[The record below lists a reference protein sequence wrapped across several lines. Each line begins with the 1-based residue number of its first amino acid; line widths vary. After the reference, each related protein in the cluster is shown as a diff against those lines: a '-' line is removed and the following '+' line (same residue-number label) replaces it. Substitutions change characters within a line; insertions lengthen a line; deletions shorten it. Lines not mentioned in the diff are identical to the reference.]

1 MDICTTYCIFAIQN
15 IAMKVVILTRVS
27 KESQSYERQ
36 ITDLRAYANNKNF
49 EIVGEFNEKISG
61 ATLNELRPA
70 LNQLMCLVETQKI
83 NKILVWELSR
93 LGRNTL
99 EVLKSLDLFHS
110 RGISL
115 YVLNYNI
122 ETLNEDGTVNPMAQM
137 MVTMLAEFSRAERS
151 AIQQRLASGYKKH
164 RENNGRV
171 GRLKGASMDN
181 SVLLE
186 KHNTIVKLLRK
197 GRSIR
202 EIAAISSKSTRTV
215 QKIKRALYSEL
226 PD

>member
-1 MDICTTYCIFAIQN
+1 
-15 IAMKVVILTRVS
+15 MKVVILTRVS